1 MPPKKAG
8 GYGQLSTVESDEL
21 SAIAP
26 PSGGGSHVSI
36 YAPGGPS
43 PEQLQRTAAQQRW
56 LRLLAAALLAD
67 VLVCGALYAITSAA
81 LGSES
86 TFAGDTR
93 DTAQL
98 ALARAAAVA
107 ALLRLAIAKGVPSEV
122 SVAKKRPLFLSAFF
136 VLKTR

>member
-21 SAIAP
+21 SAT
-26 PSGGGSHVSI
+26 GGGSHVSI
-36 YAPGGPS
+36 YAPGGPTH
-43 PEQLQRTAAQQRW
+43 EQLHRTAAQQRW
-56 LRLLAAALLAD
+56 LRILAAAQLAD
-67 VLVCGALYAITSAA
+67 VLVCGALYAITTAA
-81 LGSES
+81 PGSES
-86 TFAGDTR
+86 SFAGDTR

-122 SVAKKRPLFLSAFF
+122 PVEKNAPFSLSAFF

>member
-1 MPPKKAG
+1 M
-8 GYGQLSTVESDEL
+8 
-21 SAIAP
+21 
-26 PSGGGSHVSI
+26 
-36 YAPGGPS
+36 
-43 PEQLQRTAAQQRW
+43 
-56 LRLLAAALLAD
+56 LAAALLAD

-81 LGSES
+81 PGSES
-86 TFAGDTR
+86 SFAGDTR

-107 ALLRLAIAKGVPSEV
+107 ALLRLAIGKGVPSEV